1 MLRGPANPVDFDK
14 EWTEARSTV
23 ISLLNQRGVSKVQWQ
38 ELFAIVHRICAWIE
52 GGGDMVR
59 RELEAEVHRYIL
71 TAEKRIMQ
79 HEEENAILRVYI
91 SEWTKFYTQT
101 EYLPKPFS
109 YISEQK
115 NVVLKSKNSVKEAS
129 VMVSSIMLN
138 DWGQTIFASIK
149 HKLQNAA
156 MRLVELERNGEAFD
170 PQLVIGVRQSY
181 VSLNLNIEDSLIVY
195 KDNFERAYID
205 DTERFYKSRAPQVL
219 ASEGVQSY
227 MVYADTKLGEE
238 EVRGRRYLEST
249 TDSVEKL
256 VERCVKVLVVQF
268 QEQILA
274 ECPTLINEGQI
285 EKLRMLYRLINRTS
299 DGIDTVLKFLDTF
312 IRTEALND
320 MRANSSSITTDP
332 EKYVEQL
339 LTMFS
344 KFSLLVADA
353 FYDDPQWKL
362 RVPKEN
368 GLFFFLMCFVGRMQA
383 ESRCPELLANF
394 TDLLLRKTSLSKRLS
409 SEEIDAKL
417 NDVLLV
423 LKYVQNKDVFMR
435 FYKAHLTR
443 RLILELSADQEKE
456 EQMITRM
463 REVGMP
469 ADFVTKLFRMLQDI
483 EVNKDLNNAFKNSL
497 ASNNSC
503 VADSVSIKVLN
514 AGAWSRGSA
523 DRMQV
528 QMPRELEDFIP
539 EVEDFYR
546 KQHSGRKLQW
556 HHHWS
561 HGTIVF
567 TNTMGKF
574 DLDVTTLQL
583 SVLYCWNDRPREQ
596 LSFECLRTATQLSVP
611 ELVRTLY
618 SLVAFPKMRHQVLC
632 TNCSTLNLR
641 DFNDSTLFWINQQF
655 TIVKNGKEQNRGR
668 INLIG
673 RLQLSVETNV
683 QEEHDDI
690 IALRILRIQEAIV
703 KIMKIRKHC
712 QSAQLQTELIELLKH
727 MFLPPKKMI
736 KEQIEWLIEN
746 GFIARDSNDFNM
758 HFCNDTRHRLTTLL
772 RTDQKFYDQWVH
784 LIELQHRQFHEQNMG
799 SALKE
804 ITDLVLNCAPK
815 LDLKLDHIDYVCPT
829 DIQLYAE
836 LGQLTQ
842 YCNDNIIELIKGRI
856 DLCQHASYTSSLPSV
871 VKFLTKFIRNLTV
884 IESSNA
890 TKLENQTLYL
900 VEKFMKHKNWR
911 NKWKL
916 IIIMPN
922 MEDGELR
929 EPEQSAVEVM
939 KSIRLLY
946 EVVPQRTILIVVRTS
961 TLQLW
966 QDASNAHR
974 ACQTLLEP
982 WKLYKN

>member
-14 EWTEARSTV
+14 EWTEAKSTV
-23 ISLLNQRGVSKVQWQ
+23 ISLLNQKGVSKVQWQ
-38 ELFAIVHRICAWIE
+38 ELFATVHRICAWIE
-52 GGGDMVR
+52 GGGEMVQ
-59 RELEAEVHRYIL
+59 RELEVEVHRYIL
-71 TAEKRIMQ
+71 TAERRIMQ

-115 NVVLKSKNSVKEAS
+115 NLLLKSKNSVKEAN
-129 VMVSSIMLN
+129 VLVSSIMLD
-138 DWGQTIFASIK
+138 DWSKTIFSAIK
-149 HKLQNAA
+149 HKLQSAA

-181 VSLNLNIEDSLIVY
+181 VSLNLNAEDSLAVY
-195 KDNFERAYID
+195 KDNFERAYVD

-238 EVRGRRYLEST
+238 EARGRRYLEST
-249 TDSVEKL
+249 ADSVEKL

-274 ECPTLINEGQI
+274 ECPALISEGQI
-285 EKLRMLYRLINRTS
+285 ESKVYVIPKHRDYFCVKFQLRMLYRLINRTS
-299 DGIDTVLKFLDTF
+299 DGIDSVLNFLDVF
-312 IRTEALND
+312 IKTEALND
-320 MRANSSSITTDP
+320 MRTNVNTITMDP

-339 LTMFS
+339 LSMFS
-344 KFSLLVADA
+344 KFSLLVANA
-353 FYDDPQWKL
+353 FYDDP
-362 RVPKEN
+362 R
-368 GLFFFLMCFVGRMQA
+368 FLTARDKAFQDVVNDTCIFRMEIASSRGKCVGRVQA

-409 SEEIDAKL
+409 SEEVDAKL

-456 EQMITRM
+456 EQMIARM

-483 EVNKDLNNAFKNSL
+483 EVNKDLNNAFRNSI
-497 ASNNSC
+497 ASNNNC
-503 VADSVSIKVLN
+503 LADSVSIKVLN

-523 DRMQV
+523 DRTQV
-528 QMPRELEDFIP
+528 QLPRELEDFIP

-567 TNTMGKF
+567 TNAVGRF

-583 SVLYCWNDRPREQ
+583 SVLYCWNDRPHEQ

-632 TNCSTLNLR
+632 TNCSTLNPR

-655 TIVKNGKEQNRGR
+655 VIVKNGKEQNRGR

-683 QEEHDDI
+683 PAEHDDI
-690 IALRILRIQEAIV
+690 IALRILRVQEAIV
-703 KIMKIRKHC
+703 KVMKVRKRC

-736 KEQIEWLIEN
+736 KEQILIAELY
-746 GFIARDSNDFNM
+746 
-758 HFCNDTRHRLTTLL
+758 CNVL
-772 RTDQKFYDQWVH
+772 
-784 LIELQHRQFHEQNMG
+784 N
-799 SALKE
+799 ALK
-804 ITDLVLNCAPK
+804 
-815 LDLKLDHIDYVCPT
+815 
-829 DIQLYAE
+829 
-836 LGQLTQ
+836 
-842 YCNDNIIELIKGRI
+842 
-856 DLCQHASYTSSLPSV
+856 
-871 VKFLTKFIRNLTV
+871 F
-884 IESSNA
+884 
-890 TKLENQTLYL
+890 
-900 VEKFMKHKNWR
+900 
-911 NKWKL
+911 
-916 IIIMPN
+916 
-922 MEDGELR
+922 
-929 EPEQSAVEVM
+929 
-939 KSIRLLY
+939 
-946 EVVPQRTILIVVRTS
+946 
-961 TLQLW
+961 
-966 QDASNAHR
+966 
-974 ACQTLLEP
+974 
-982 WKLYKN
+982 

>member
-1 MLRGPANPVDFDK
+1 MLMLYVEIVRLYCSDVLLSLLFAIGDCFHKNCLEEKMLRGPTNPVDFDK
-14 EWTEARSTV
+14 EWTEAKSTV
-23 ISLLNQRGVSKVQWQ
+23 ISLLNQKGVSKVQWQ

-59 RELEAEVHRYIL
+59 RELEVEVHRYVVA
-71 TAEKRIMQ
+71 AERRIMQ

-115 NVVLKSKNSVKEAS
+115 NLVLKAKNSVKEPN
-129 VMVSSIMLN
+129 VVVSSIMLN
-138 DWGQTIFASIK
+138 DWGKTIFAAIK
-149 HKLQNAA
+149 HKLQSAA

-181 VSLNLNIEDSLIVY
+181 VSLNLSTEDSLAVY
-195 KDNFERAYID
+195 KDNFERGYID
-205 DTERFYKSRAPQVL
+205 DTERFYKFRALQVL

-227 MVYADTKLGEE
+227 MLYADTKLAEE
-238 EVRGRRYLEST
+238 EARGRRYLEST

-274 ECPTLINEGQI
+274 ECPTLISEGQI
-285 EKLRMLYRLINRTS
+285 ESTVFSCIRISSICFPELRMLYRLINRTP
-299 DGIDTVLKFLDTF
+299 DGIDTVLKFLDIF

-320 MRANSSSITTDP
+320 MRANANTITTDP

-353 FYDDPQWKL
+353 FYDDPRFLTIRDKAFQD
-362 RVPKEN
+362 VN
-368 GLFFFLMCFVGRMQA
+368 GNYNAGRIQA

-394 TDLLLRKTSLSKRLS
+394 TDLILRKTSLSKRLS

-463 REVGMP
+463 REAGMP
-469 ADFVTKLFRMLQDI
+469 ADFVSKLFRMLQDI
-483 EVNKDLNNAFKNSL
+483 EVNKDLNSGFKSSI
-497 ASNNSC
+497 ASNNNSI
-503 VADSVSIKVLN
+503 ADSVSIKILN
-514 AGAWSRGSA
+514 AGAWSRGAA
-523 DRMQV
+523 DRTQV

-567 TNTMGKF
+567 TNKMGKF

-583 SVLYCWNDRPREQ
+583 SVLYSWNDRPHEQ
-596 LSFECLRTATQLSVP
+596 LSFECLRIATQLSAP
-611 ELVRTLY
+611 ELARTLY

-632 TNCSTLNLR
+632 TNCSTLNSR

-655 TIVKNGKEQNRGR
+655 TVVKNGREQNRGR

-690 IALRILRIQEAIV
+690 IALRILRVQEAIV
-703 KIMKIRKHC
+703 KVMKVRKRC

-746 GFIARDSNDFNM
+746 GFIARDSSDLNM
-758 HFCNDTRHRLTTLL
+758 F
-772 RTDQKFYDQWVH
+772 
-784 LIELQHRQFHEQNMG
+784 I
-799 SALKE
+799 
-804 ITDLVLNCAPK
+804 
-815 LDLKLDHIDYVCPT
+815 YVT
-829 DIQLYAE
+829 
-836 LGQLTQ
+836 
-842 YCNDNIIELIKGRI
+842 
-856 DLCQHASYTSSLPSV
+856 
-871 VKFLTKFIRNLTV
+871 
-884 IESSNA
+884 
-890 TKLENQTLYL
+890 
-900 VEKFMKHKNWR
+900 
-911 NKWKL
+911 
-916 IIIMPN
+916 
-922 MEDGELR
+922 
-929 EPEQSAVEVM
+929 
-939 KSIRLLY
+939 
-946 EVVPQRTILIVVRTS
+946 
-961 TLQLW
+961 
-966 QDASNAHR
+966 
-974 ACQTLLEP
+974 
-982 WKLYKN
+982 

>member
-14 EWTEARSTV
+14 EWTEAKSTV

-38 ELFAIVHRICAWIE
+38 ELFAIVYRICTWIE
-52 GGGDMVR
+52 DGGDMVR
-59 RELEAEVHRYIL
+59 RELEAEVHRYIVA
-71 TAEKRIMQ
+71 AERRIMQ
-79 HEEENAILRVYI
+79 HEEENAVLRIYI
-91 SEWTKFYTQT
+91 SEWAKFYTQT
-101 EYLPKPFS
+101 KYLPKPFS

-115 NVVLKSKNSVKEAS
+115 NLILKPENSMREANF
-129 VMVSSIMLN
+129 VVSS
-138 DWGQTIFASIK
+138 
-149 HKLQNAA
+149 HKLQSAA

-181 VSLNLNIEDSLIVY
+181 VSLNLSTEDSLAVY
-195 KDNFERAYID
+195 KDNFERAYVD
-205 DTERFYKSRAPQVL
+205 DTERFYKFRAPQVL

-227 MVYADTKLGEE
+227 MMYADTKLVEE
-238 EVRGRRYLEST
+238 EARGRRYLENT
-249 TDSVEKL
+249 ADSVKKVCDLHAL

-274 ECPTLINEGQI
+274 ECPTLISERQI
-285 EKLRMLYRLINRTS
+285 EKLRILYRLINRTS
-299 DGIDTVLKFLDTF
+299 DGIDTVLKFLDVF

-320 MRANSSSITTDP
+320 MRANANTITTDP

-344 KFSLLVADA
+344 KFSLFVADA
-353 FYDDPQWKL
+353 FYGDA
-362 RVPKEN
+362 R
-368 GLFFFLMCFVGRMQA
+368 FLTTRDKAFQDVVNDTCIFKMEIMSSKGKCSDRIQA

-394 TDLLLRKTSLSKRLS
+394 TDLILRKTSLSKRLS

-417 NDVLLV
+417 NDVLLI

-435 FYKAHLTR
+435 FYKTHLTR

-483 EVNKDLNNAFKNSL
+483 EVNKDLNSIFKSSI
-497 ASNNSC
+497 ASNNNC
-503 VADSVSIKVLN
+503 IADSISIKILN
-514 AGAWSRGSA
+514 AGAWSRGAA
-523 DRMQV
+523 DRTQV

-561 HGTIVF
+561 HGTVIF
-567 TNTMGKF
+567 TNKMGKF

-583 SVLYCWNDRPREQ
+583 SVLYCWNDRPHEQ
-596 LSFECLRTATQLSVP
+596 LSFECLRTATQLSAP

-632 TNCSTLNLR
+632 TDCSTLNSR

-655 TIVKNGKEQNRGR
+655 TVIKNGREQNRGR

-673 RLQLSVETNV
+673 RLQLSMKTNV

-690 IALRILRIQEAIV
+690 IALRILRVQEAIV
-703 KIMKIRKHC
+703 KVMKVRKRC
-712 QSAQLQTELIELLKH
+712 QSAQLQTELIQLLKH

-746 GFIARDSNDFNM
+746 GFIARDSND
-758 HFCNDTRHRLTTLL
+758 
-772 RTDQKFYDQWVH
+772 
-784 LIELQHRQFHEQNMG
+784 
-799 SALKE
+799 
-804 ITDLVLNCAPK
+804 LNVF
-815 LDLKLDHIDYVCPT
+815 LYVT
-829 DIQLYAE
+829 
-836 LGQLTQ
+836 
-842 YCNDNIIELIKGRI
+842 
-856 DLCQHASYTSSLPSV
+856 
-871 VKFLTKFIRNLTV
+871 
-884 IESSNA
+884 
-890 TKLENQTLYL
+890 
-900 VEKFMKHKNWR
+900 
-911 NKWKL
+911 
-916 IIIMPN
+916 
-922 MEDGELR
+922 
-929 EPEQSAVEVM
+929 
-939 KSIRLLY
+939 
-946 EVVPQRTILIVVRTS
+946 
-961 TLQLW
+961 
-966 QDASNAHR
+966 
-974 ACQTLLEP
+974 
-982 WKLYKN
+982 

>member
-1 MLRGPANPVDFDK
+1 
-14 EWTEARSTV
+14 
-23 ISLLNQRGVSKVQWQ
+23 
-38 ELFAIVHRICAWIE
+38 
-52 GGGDMVR
+52 MVR
-59 RELEAEVHRYIL
+59 KELEAEVHRYIL
-71 TAEKRIMQ
+71 TAERRIMQ

-115 NVVLKSKNSVKEAS
+115 NLSLKSKNPMKEAG

-138 DWGQTIFASIK
+138 DWGKTIFVAIK

-181 VSLNLNIEDSLIVY
+181 VSLNLSTEDSLAVY
-195 KDNFERAYID
+195 KENFERAYVD

-238 EVRGRRYLEST
+238 EARGRRYLEST

-299 DGIDTVLKFLDTF
+299 DGIDNVLKFLDIF

-320 MRANSSSITTDP
+320 MRANANTITTDP

-353 FYDDPQWKL
+353 FYDDP
-362 RVPKEN
+362 R
-368 GLFFFLMCFVGRMQA
+368 FLTTRDKAFQDVVNDTCIFRMEITSSRGKCVGRMQA

-443 RLILELSADQEKE
+443 RLILE
-456 EQMITRM
+456 
-463 REVGMP
+463 
-469 ADFVTKLFRMLQDI
+469 
-483 EVNKDLNNAFKNSL
+483 
-497 ASNNSC
+497 
-503 VADSVSIKVLN
+503 SILN
-514 AGAWSRGSA
+514 AGAWSRGAA
-523 DRMQV
+523 DRTQV

-561 HGTIVF
+561 HGT
-567 TNTMGKF
+567 
-574 DLDVTTLQL
+574 
-583 SVLYCWNDRPREQ
+583 
-596 LSFECLRTATQLSVP
+596 
-611 ELVRTLY
+611 
-618 SLVAFPKMRHQVLC
+618 
-632 TNCSTLNLR
+632 
-641 DFNDSTLFWINQQF
+641 
-655 TIVKNGKEQNRGR
+655 NGKEQNRGR

-690 IALRILRIQEAIV
+690 IALRILRVQEAIV
-703 KIMKIRKHC
+703 KIMKIRKQC

-736 KEQIEWLIEN
+736 KEQVEWLIEN
-746 GFIARDSNDFNM
+746 GFIARDSNDLNM
-758 HFCNDTRHRLTTLL
+758 FL
-772 RTDQKFYDQWVH
+772 Y
-784 LIELQHRQFHEQNMG
+784 
-799 SALKE
+799 
-804 ITDLVLNCAPK
+804 IT
-815 LDLKLDHIDYVCPT
+815 
-829 DIQLYAE
+829 
-836 LGQLTQ
+836 
-842 YCNDNIIELIKGRI
+842 
-856 DLCQHASYTSSLPSV
+856 
-871 VKFLTKFIRNLTV
+871 
-884 IESSNA
+884 
-890 TKLENQTLYL
+890 
-900 VEKFMKHKNWR
+900 
-911 NKWKL
+911 
-916 IIIMPN
+916 
-922 MEDGELR
+922 
-929 EPEQSAVEVM
+929 
-939 KSIRLLY
+939 
-946 EVVPQRTILIVVRTS
+946 
-961 TLQLW
+961 
-966 QDASNAHR
+966 
-974 ACQTLLEP
+974 
-982 WKLYKN
+982 

>member
-1 MLRGPANPVDFDK
+1 MLRGPTNPVDFDK
-14 EWTEARSTV
+14 EWTEAKSTV

-59 RELEAEVHRYIL
+59 KELEAEVHRYIL
-71 TAEKRIMQ
+71 TAERRIMQ

-115 NVVLKSKNSVKEAS
+115 NLTLKSKNPVKEAG

-138 DWGQTIFASIK
+138 DWGKTIFVAIK

-181 VSLNLNIEDSLIVY
+181 VSLNLSTEDSLAVY
-195 KDNFERAYID
+195 KENFERAYVD
-205 DTERFYKSRAPQVL
+205 DTERFYKFRAPQVL

-238 EVRGRRYLEST
+238 EARGRRYLEST
-249 TDSVEKL
+249 TDSVEKVL

-274 ECPTLINEGQI
+274 ECPTLISEGQI

-299 DGIDTVLKFLDTF
+299 DGIDNVLKFLDTF

-320 MRANSSSITTDP
+320 MRANANTITTDP

-353 FYDDPQWKL
+353 FYDDP
-362 RVPKEN
+362 R
-368 GLFFFLMCFVGRMQA
+368 FLTTRDKAFQDVVNDTCIFRMEIVSSRGKCVGRMQA

-443 RLILELSADQEKE
+443 RLILESSADQEKE

-483 EVNKDLNNAFKNSL
+483 EVNKDLNNAFKSSI
-497 ASNNSC
+497 ASNNNWI
-503 VADSVSIKVLN
+503 ADSISIKVLN
-514 AGAWSRGSA
+514 AGAWSRGAA
-523 DRMQV
+523 DRTQV

-561 HGTIVF
+561 HGTIIF
-567 TNTMGKF
+567 TNAMGKF

-583 SVLYCWNDRPREQ
+583 SVLYCWNDRPHEQ
-596 LSFECLRTATQLSVP
+596 LSFECLRTATQLSAP
-611 ELVRTLY
+611 ELARTLY

-632 TNCSTLNLR
+632 TNCSTLNSR

-655 TIVKNGKEQNRGR
+655 AIVKEFRSFYRPLLPLILKRAMYVPGLCRTFLPLLNGKEQNRGR

-690 IALRILRIQEAIV
+690 IALRILRVQEAIV
-703 KIMKIRKHC
+703 KIMKIRKQC

-746 GFIARDSNDFNM
+746 GFIARDSNDLNM
-758 HFCNDTRHRLTTLL
+758 F
-772 RTDQKFYDQWVH
+772 
-784 LIELQHRQFHEQNMG
+784 
-799 SALKE
+799 
-804 ITDLVLNCAPK
+804 
-815 LDLKLDHIDYVCPT
+815 
-829 DIQLYAE
+829 LYIA
-836 LGQLTQ
+836 
-842 YCNDNIIELIKGRI
+842 
-856 DLCQHASYTSSLPSV
+856 
-871 VKFLTKFIRNLTV
+871 
-884 IESSNA
+884 
-890 TKLENQTLYL
+890 
-900 VEKFMKHKNWR
+900 
-911 NKWKL
+911 
-916 IIIMPN
+916 
-922 MEDGELR
+922 
-929 EPEQSAVEVM
+929 
-939 KSIRLLY
+939 
-946 EVVPQRTILIVVRTS
+946 
-961 TLQLW
+961 
-966 QDASNAHR
+966 
-974 ACQTLLEP
+974 
-982 WKLYKN
+982 

>member
-14 EWTEARSTV
+14 EWTEAKSTV

-59 RELEAEVHRYIL
+59 RELEAEVHHYIVA
-71 TAEKRIMQ
+71 TERRIMQ

-91 SEWTKFYTQT
+91 SEWAKFYTQT

-115 NVVLKSKNSVKEAS
+115 NVILKPKNLVKEPN
-129 VMVSSIMLN
+129 VVVSSIMLN
-138 DWGQTIFASIK
+138 DWGKTIFAAIK
-149 HKLQNAA
+149 HKLQRAA

-181 VSLNLNIEDSLIVY
+181 VSLNLNSEDSLAVY
-195 KDNFERAYID
+195 KDNFER
-205 DTERFYKSRAPQVL
+205 
-219 ASEGVQSY
+219 GVQSY

-238 EVRGRRYLEST
+238 EARGRRYLEST

-256 VERCVKVLVVQF
+256 VERCVEVLVVQF

-274 ECPTLINEGQI
+274 ECPVLINEGQI
-285 EKLRMLYRLINRTS
+285 ESLLSELRILYRLINRTS
-299 DGIDTVLKFLDTF
+299 DGIDSILKFLDIF

-320 MRANSSSITTDP
+320 MRANANTITTDP

-353 FYDDPQWKL
+353 FYDDP
-362 RVPKEN
+362 R
-368 GLFFFLMCFVGRMQA
+368 FLTTRDKAFQDVVNDTCIFRMEITSSKGKCGGRTQA
-383 ESRCPELLANF
+383 ESKCPELLANF
-394 TDLLLRKTSLSKRLS
+394 TDLILRRTSLSKRLS
-409 SEEIDAKL
+409 SEEIDTKL

-469 ADFVTKLFRMLQDI
+469 ADFVSKLFRMLQDI
-483 EVNKDLNNAFKNSL
+483 EVNKDLNSAFKSSI
-497 ASNNSC
+497 ASNNNC
-503 VADSVSIKVLN
+503 IADSISIKILN
-514 AGAWSRGSA
+514 AGAWSRGAA
-523 DRMQV
+523 DRTQV

-561 HGTIVF
+561 HGTVVF
-567 TNTMGKF
+567 TNKMGKF

-583 SVLYCWNDRPREQ
+583 SVLYCWNDRPHEQ
-596 LSFECLRTATQLSVP
+596 LSFECLRTATQLSAP
-611 ELVRTLY
+611 ELARTLY
-618 SLVAFPKMRHQVLC
+618 SLVAFPKMRHQILC
-632 TNCSTLNLR
+632 TNCSILNLR

-655 TIVKNGKEQNRGR
+655 TIVKNGKGQSRGR

-673 RLQLSVETNV
+673 RLQLSSEANV

-690 IALRILRIQEAIV
+690 IALRILRVQEAIV
-703 KIMKIRKHC
+703 KVMKIRKRC

-746 GFIARDSNDFNM
+746 GFIVRDSNDLNM
-758 HFCNDTRHRLTTLL
+758 FL
-772 RTDQKFYDQWVH
+772 
-784 LIELQHRQFHEQNMG
+784 
-799 SALKE
+799 
-804 ITDLVLNCAPK
+804 
-815 LDLKLDHIDYVCPT
+815 YVT
-829 DIQLYAE
+829 
-836 LGQLTQ
+836 
-842 YCNDNIIELIKGRI
+842 
-856 DLCQHASYTSSLPSV
+856 
-871 VKFLTKFIRNLTV
+871 
-884 IESSNA
+884 
-890 TKLENQTLYL
+890 
-900 VEKFMKHKNWR
+900 
-911 NKWKL
+911 
-916 IIIMPN
+916 
-922 MEDGELR
+922 
-929 EPEQSAVEVM
+929 
-939 KSIRLLY
+939 
-946 EVVPQRTILIVVRTS
+946 
-961 TLQLW
+961 
-966 QDASNAHR
+966 
-974 ACQTLLEP
+974 
-982 WKLYKN
+982 